1 MTHLP
6 REEFLCPSCGKAKLK
21 KYLDY
26 DDSDC
31 IVIFE
36 CPECSAKGYGANYSD
51 AYHNLQA
58 QEWILGFS
66 DAVEETISILK
77 RIANS
82 LEKISNKNNN
92 TQED

>member
-1 MTHLP
+1 MANIP

-36 CPECSAKGYGANYSD
+36 CPECSAKGYGANYPD

-58 QEWILGFS
+58 QEWLHCFS
-66 DAVEETISILK
+66 DVAEETVSILK

-82 LEKISNKNNN
+82 LETLSNKKL
-92 TQED
+92 QED